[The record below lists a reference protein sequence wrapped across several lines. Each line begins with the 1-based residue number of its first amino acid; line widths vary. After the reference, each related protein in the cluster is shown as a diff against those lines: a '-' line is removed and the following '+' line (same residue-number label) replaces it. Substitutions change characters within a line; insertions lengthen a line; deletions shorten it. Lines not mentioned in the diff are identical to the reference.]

1 VRGKKRASQRSN
13 AVPAAWRL
21 VAVPAM
27 LKCCVVSQSLVFSVH
42 LSSSMPALAVRRM
55 SKSDRYDAPRV
66 LCPVHGKDCTFD
78 CLKCVG
84 CRDDGVWE
92 FQCTKCL
99 DTLPYTADD
108 WKKNRYAFKHAR
120 GDCVNKVADELS
132 PAPHPPPLAVCWQP
146 NWKPRKTKTQEP
158 TAPSPSPATVTYHQC
173 NPSDVVTLV
182 RSRPSFH
189 SSF

>member
-1 VRGKKRASQRSN
+1 
-13 AVPAAWRL
+13 
-21 VAVPAM
+21 
-27 LKCCVVSQSLVFSVH
+27 
-42 LSSSMPALAVRRM
+42 M

-92 FQCTKCL
+92 FQCTTCF
-99 DTLPYTADD
+99 DILPYTAND

-120 GDCVNKVADELS
+120 GDCVKVADDNS
-132 PAPHPPPLAVCWQP
+132 SAPAPHPPPLAVCWQP

-173 NPSDVVTLV
+173 NPSDVVTLFGPDR
-182 RSRPSFH
+182 RSTRHFEHEHPGGQARQSPGTAQRPSA
-189 SSF
+189 SARDVENVRGSFQVAAQCFD